1 MPINGNDV
9 KKRRGYYP
17 MKNTSYADE
26 IAATK
31 VMLSGLKSHT
41 DQLTK
46 HGIDDAFITDLEANY
61 SQAMTEDNE
70 QEAYKARLK
79 EKTSDLGRTISQM
92 QKKRS
97 HAKKIV
103 KLVMPKETWKEF
115 GIGDKK

>member
-1 MPINGNDV
+1 
-9 KKRRGYYP
+9 

-26 IAATK
+26 IATTK

-41 DQLTK
+41 EKLTK
-46 HGIDDAFITDLEANY
+46 HGIDDVFIADLEVNY
-61 SQAMTEDNE
+61 GQAMTEDNE

-79 EKTSDLGRTISQM
+79 EKTSDLGKTISRM

-103 KLVMPKETWKEF
+103 KLVMPKESWKEF
-115 GIGDKK
+115 GIDDKK